1 MASFVQKIVQPL
13 RHVVDVPW
21 AANTTQVKPFSVGLI
36 NQFGFERI
44 CVSHKTALSQISS
57 NKKGGAL
64 HHPKVSY
71 FFLQRANTAKIPT

>member
-1 MASFVQKIVQPL
+1 
-13 RHVVDVPW
+13 
-21 AANTTQVKPFSVGLI
+21 VGLI